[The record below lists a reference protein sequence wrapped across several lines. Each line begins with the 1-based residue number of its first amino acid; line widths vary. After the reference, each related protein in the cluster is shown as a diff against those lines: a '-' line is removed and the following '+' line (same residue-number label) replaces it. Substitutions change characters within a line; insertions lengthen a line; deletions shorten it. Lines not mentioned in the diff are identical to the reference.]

1 MNKNFGLKHSFVEDE
16 VEEGEEV
23 EEDVPSLLS
32 LEQTNGQDHLL
43 LGEVGKKQV
52 CFGPNLFNSQDAKV
66 TEETLVGGLNDL
78 QGLSLNNRGGGGVGG
93 GVPAG
98 VGDLG
103 DLGGGGTGS
112 GPSTGNLL
120 DF

>member
-1 MNKNFGLKHSFVEDE
+1 M
-16 VEEGEEV
+16 EEGEEV

-43 LGEVGKKQV
+43 LGEVGKEQV
-52 CFGPNLFNSQDAKV
+52 CFVPNLFNSQDEKG
-66 TEETLVGGLNDL
+66 TEETLVDGLNDL
-78 QGLSLNNRGGGGVGG
+78 QGLSLDNSGGGVGG
-93 GVPAG
+93 GVQAG

-103 DLGGGGTGS
+103 DLGGGGTG
-112 GPSTGNLL
+112 PSTGNLL

>member
-1 MNKNFGLKHSFVEDE
+1 M
-16 VEEGEEV
+16 
-23 EEDVPSLLS
+23 
-32 LEQTNGQDHLL
+32 
-43 LGEVGKKQV
+43 
-52 CFGPNLFNSQDAKV
+52 
-66 TEETLVGGLNDL
+66 TEEKLVDGLNDL

>member
-1 MNKNFGLKHSFVEDE
+1 M
-16 VEEGEEV
+16 
-23 EEDVPSLLS
+23 
-32 LEQTNGQDHLL
+32 
-43 LGEVGKKQV
+43 
-52 CFGPNLFNSQDAKV
+52 

-78 QGLSLNNRGGGGVGG
+78 QGLSLDNSGGGVGG
-93 GVPAG
+93 GVQPG

-103 DLGGGGTGS
+103 GLGGGGT

>member
-1 MNKNFGLKHSFVEDE
+1 MCQVFSA
-16 VEEGEEV
+16 
-23 EEDVPSLLS
+23 LS
-32 LEQTNGQDHLL
+32 RPMVKIIFSWGRWEK
-43 LGEVGKKQV
+43 EQV
-52 CFGPNLFNSQDAKV
+52 CFGPNMFNSQDEKV

-78 QGLSLNNRGGGGVGG
+78 QGLSLDNSGGGVGG
-93 GVPAG
+93 GVQPG

-103 DLGGGGTGS
+103 GLGGGGT

>member
-1 MNKNFGLKHSFVEDE
+1 M
-16 VEEGEEV
+16 
-23 EEDVPSLLS
+23 
-32 LEQTNGQDHLL
+32 
-43 LGEVGKKQV
+43 
-52 CFGPNLFNSQDAKV
+52 

-78 QGLSLNNRGGGGVGG
+78 QGLSLDNSGGGVGG
-93 GVPAG
+93 GVQAG

-103 DLGGGGTGS
+103 DLGGGGK

>member
-1 MNKNFGLKHSFVEDE
+1 M
-16 VEEGEEV
+16 
-23 EEDVPSLLS
+23 
-32 LEQTNGQDHLL
+32 
-43 LGEVGKKQV
+43 
-52 CFGPNLFNSQDAKV
+52 

-78 QGLSLNNRGGGGVGG
+78 QGLSLDNSGGGGGG
-93 GVPAG
+93 LQAG

-103 DLGGGGTGS
+103 DLGDGGT

>member
-1 MNKNFGLKHSFVEDE
+1 M
-16 VEEGEEV
+16 EEGEEV
-23 EEDVPSLLS
+23 EEDVPSLLG

>member
-1 MNKNFGLKHSFVEDE
+1 M
-16 VEEGEEV
+16 EEGEEV

-43 LGEVGKKQV
+43 LGEVGKQV

-78 QGLSLNNRGGGGVGG
+78 QGLSLENSGGGGGVQ
-93 GVPAG
+93 AG

-103 DLGGGGTGS
+103 DLGGGGTG
-112 GPSTGNLL
+112 PSTGNLL